1 MRKKTR
7 LFDGFF
13 VLERGKSEYAS
24 LVNTCI
30 KDWSYMSLRFIKKRQ
45 KKNPFWFWVMALP
58 LFLFLLYLSFDS
70 LGNFFSGEK
79 EIKIKEDLVRVKVW
93 EQDNEQLLEM
103 GLEGYVVGVVA
114 AEMPASFALEAL
126 KAQAVA
132 ARTYALQR
140 LQVSDPRVKALHPE
154 ADLSSD
160 PAVNQ
165 AWISTEEM
173 KKRWGKWNYAQ
184 HLEKI
189 RKAVEE
195 TKGQVL
201 IYHSQLIDPLYHASC
216 GGEKTENSGEVWQ
229 FNVPYLQG
237 VSCTGHQD
245 RHQSTTQFFTLEACD
260 DLLGTN
266 LRALPA
272 SKLQQAKEV
281 FQVTEKSS
289 TGRIKKITLGGKDFS
304 GAELRAQ
311 LNLPSTRFTCQ
322 TAKEGVQFICNGY
335 GHGVGMCQYGA
346 ADMAAAGKDYKEI
359 LRHYYTGVQIGH
371 LQVE

>member
-1 MRKKTR
+1 
-7 LFDGFF
+7 
-13 VLERGKSEYAS
+13 
-24 LVNTCI
+24 
-30 KDWSYMSLRFIKKRQ
+30 MSLRFIKKRQ
-45 KKNPFWFWVMALP
+45 RKNSFWFWVLAVP
-58 LFLFLLYLSFDS
+58 LFLFLLYLTFDS
-70 LGNFFSGEK
+70 LGGLFLGEK
-79 EIKIKEDLVRVKVW
+79 EINIKEDLVRVKVW
-93 EQDNEQLLEM
+93 EQESGQLLEI

-140 LQVSDPRVKALHPE
+140 LQVPDPRVKALHSE

-195 TKGQVL
+195 TQGQVL
-201 IYHSQLIDPLYHASC
+201 IYHKQLIDPLYHASC
-216 GGEKTENSGEVWQ
+216 GGQKTENSGEVWQ
-229 FNVPYLQG
+229 FNVPYLQS

-245 RHQSTTQFFTLEACD
+245 RHQATAQLFTLEACA

-266 LRALPA
+266 VKTLTASQLLQTKEAL
-272 SKLQQAKEV
+272 QI
-281 FQVTEKSS
+281 TEKSS
-289 TGRIKKITLGGKDFS
+289 TGRVTKMTFAGKEFS
-304 GAELRAQ
+304 GSELRAQ
-311 LNLPSTRFTCQ
+311 LSLPSTRFTC
-322 TAKEGVQFICNGY
+322 KSEKGGIQFISNGY

-371 LQVE
+371 LKVE

>member
-1 MRKKTR
+1 
-7 LFDGFF
+7 
-13 VLERGKSEYAS
+13 
-24 LVNTCI
+24 
-30 KDWSYMSLRFIKKRQ
+30 MSLRFIKKRQ
-45 KKNPFWFWVMALP
+45 RKIPIWFWVLAVP
-58 LFLFLLYLSFDS
+58 LFLFLLNLIFDGWGSFW
-70 LGNFFSGEK
+70 GGEK

-93 EQDNEQLLEM
+93 EQDKGQLLDM
-103 GLEGYVVGVVA
+103 GLESYVVGVVA

-140 LQVSDPRVKALHPE
+140 LQVADPRVKALHPD
-154 ADLSSD
+154 ADISSD
-160 PAVNQ
+160 PTVNQ

-173 KKRWGKWNYAQ
+173 KKRWGKWNYDEN
-184 HLEKI
+184 LEKI

-216 GGEKTENSGEVWQ
+216 GGKKTENSGEVWQ

-237 VSCTGHQD
+237 VPCTGHQD
-245 RHQSTTQFFTLEACD
+245 RHHSTTQFFTLEACD
-260 DLLGTN
+260 ELLGTN
-266 LRALPA
+266 LKALPA
-272 SKLQQAKEV
+272 SKLLSAQAV
-281 FQVTEKSS
+281 FQITEKSS
-289 TGRIKKITLGGKDFS
+289 TERVKKITIGGKEFS
-304 GAELRAQ
+304 GAQLRAQ
-311 LNLPSTRFTCQ
+311 LNLPSTRFIC
-322 TAKEGVQFICNGY
+322 KSEKKGVQFITNGY